1 MRIIPS
7 QEELQR
13 WSGYIY
19 GVPSLLEIVAVMESV
34 EEAIEESNVWRISR
48 SNMLRGFQI
57 PAPMLRFWR
66 GRRTREPLVRVACAS
81 IGLGSARALGRS
93 PERTKRAQR
102 RT

>member
-57 PAPMLRFWR
+57 VNTSTHAEILARKKNTRAP
-66 GRRTREPLVRVACAS
+66 RT
-81 IGLGSARALGRS
+81 
-93 PERTKRAQR
+93 
-102 RT
+102 